1 MYYMK
6 WVPKMEYKRENC
18 KKKNKDAL
26 QQIHEWEID
35 MLLDMSG
42 IPRNKRR

>member
-6 WVPKMEYKRENC
+6 WVPKLEYKRENC
-18 KKKNKDAL
+18 KKNNKDAL
-26 QQIHEWEID
+26 KKINDWEME

-42 IPRNKRR
+42 IPRKKR